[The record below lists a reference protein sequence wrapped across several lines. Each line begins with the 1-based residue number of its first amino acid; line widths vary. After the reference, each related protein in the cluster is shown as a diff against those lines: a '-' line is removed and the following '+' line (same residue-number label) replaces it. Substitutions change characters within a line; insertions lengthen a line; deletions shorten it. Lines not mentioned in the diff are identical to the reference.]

1 MQTDKLEEVILT
13 PPASPNP
20 TKKPITKEELKT
32 IKKDIE
38 SMYNFSSNE
47 KGIESVETSDILLN
61 TLKEG
66 FAEFKEKTGRNMTYL
81 EIREMMG

>member
-1 MQTDKLEEVILT
+1 MQSDKLQEVKLT
-13 PPASPNP
+13 EDPEP
-20 TKKPITKEELKT
+20 TQKSITKEELKT

-38 SMYNFSSNE
+38 TTCNFSSRE
-47 KGIESVETSDILLN
+47 KGIESVETPNILLN

-66 FAEFKEKTGRNMTYL
+66 FTEFKEKTGRNMTYL